1 VREAKRKPHSQQH
14 HRPVSSADSAE
25 FPERYVRS
33 AVVRMAAP
41 PRAEALSSLG
51 ARLPGTMSSELEE
64 VRHQLAALS
73 ARVDAIE
80 GLRAMMDRDLADIKQ
95 RMDAQDHLLQALH
108 ITQANHTQRLTRI
121 EERLDRIEDTLRRV
135 ETEFGGKLDMIVE
148 MLDRLTPPAEGR
160 A

>member
-1 VREAKRKPHSQQH
+1 
-14 HRPVSSADSAE
+14 
-25 FPERYVRS
+25 
-33 AVVRMAAP
+33 
-41 PRAEALSSLG
+41 
-51 ARLPGTMSSELEE
+51 MSSELEE

-73 ARVDAIE
+73 ARVDAVE

-121 EERLDRIEDTLRRV
+121 EEQLTRVEERLTRVEQALGRLDADFR
-135 ETEFGGKLDMIVE
+135 GKLDVIVT
-148 MLDRLTPPAEGR
+148 MLDRLMPPAEGQ

>member
-1 VREAKRKPHSQQH
+1 
-14 HRPVSSADSAE
+14 
-25 FPERYVRS
+25 
-33 AVVRMAAP
+33 
-41 PRAEALSSLG
+41 
-51 ARLPGTMSSELEE
+51 MSSELDD

-73 ARVDAIE
+73 ARVDAVE

-135 ETEFGGKLDMIVE
+135 ETEFGGKLDTIVA
-148 MLDRLTPPAEGR
+148 MLDRLTPPADGQ